1 VQGRR
6 ADGRLEV
13 RPGAQGLL
21 AAAAWRGSTVG
32 RSDADGGADPWA
44 APGRLAPGA
53 AWRAGAGR
61 RRGVLGGAW
70 SAGGAAWR
78 AGLLAAATRHAGAGP
93 GGGAGGTRPGAQGL
107 RAAAA
112 WRAGQIPAAAAGETL
127 AGAARRLEEN

>member
-6 ADGRLEV
+6 ADGRLEA
-13 RPGAQGLL
+13 RPGAQGLV
-21 AAAAWRGSTVG
+21 AAAAWRGSTAG
-32 RSDADGGADPWA
+32 RPDADGGADPWA

-61 RRGVLGGAW
+61 RRGVLSGAW
-70 SAGGAAWR
+70 LAGGEAWR

-93 GGGAGGTRPGAQGL
+93 GGGAGGA
-107 RAAAA
+107 
-112 WRAGQIPAAAAGETL
+112 L